1 MNLVV
6 DEKILAHVDNDIR
19 TGAIYENAL
28 LHIEELHVDAD
39 IRDLEDRLK
48 EGLHAA
54 SSFYPEM
61 PIEKLLED
69 VLKYEREFI
78 ALMIDSDDNEAFAIS
93 KEYSCNIGYGYFDG
107 EFRQTNVCTVI
118 LMQVGKKVV
127 VKTAYPDI

>member
-1 MNLVV
+1 MNFVV

-19 TGAIYENAL
+19 TGAMYENAL

-54 SSFYPEM
+54 SSFYAEM
-61 PIEKLLED
+61 PIESLLED

-78 ALMIDSDDNEAFAIS
+78 SLMLDSDDNEAFAVS
-93 KEYSCNIGYGYFDG
+93 KEYPHNIGYGYFDG

-118 LMQVGKKVV
+118 LMQIGKKVV